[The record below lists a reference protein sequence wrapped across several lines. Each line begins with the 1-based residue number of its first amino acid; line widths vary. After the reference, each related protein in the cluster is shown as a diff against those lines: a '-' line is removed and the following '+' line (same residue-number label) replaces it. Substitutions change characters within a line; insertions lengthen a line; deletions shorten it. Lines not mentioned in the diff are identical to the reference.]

1 MASSVVSFPKAKA
14 GFSMADVMVHG
25 GIKVGGSGAGGSTVA
40 GDWSTGRA
48 MMSTCMNSSSSWLC
62 GVGAGGGA
70 MGALKNGK
78 KGMARFSFQRGA

>member
-1 MASSVVSFPKAKA
+1 
-14 GFSMADVMVHG
+14 
-25 GIKVGGSGAGGSTVA
+25 
-40 GDWSTGRA
+40 

-78 KGMARFSFQRGA
+78 KGMARFPSCRVLDFFPLVRGMLGFLLV